1 MTTVDE
7 IKNKYTTDAFEKKIP
22 IDKFRQLGKPGQK
35 LNMSIDPNVE
45 KENQRIGSDM
55 RFYAEKLSR
64 AVGKASASTGLSGSR
79 KKRADDLI
87 AKMKEIIHMAEIM

>member
-1 MTTVDE
+1 MTIQE
-7 IKNKYTTDAFEKKIP
+7 IKGKYATDAFEKKIP

-35 LNMSIDPNVE
+35 LNMSIDPQVE

-64 AVGKASASTGLSGSR
+64 AVGKASAAIGLAGSR
-79 KKRADDLI
+79 KQRANDII
-87 AKMKEIIHMAEIM
+87 AKMKEIIHLAEII